1 MNPVCKKPYTDDFIR
16 SNVFKSFYN
25 DKIKKKN
32 EKRLYD
38 IENSFLPATQ
48 EIIEQ
53 DIEIEKINKIIDE
66 KRKMIESINI
76 DIVELD
82 KEKNKIRS
90 RNSVEKQKKLY
101 IRACPKNECR
111 GFLSDKWNC
120 SLCETDVCK
129 DCHEIKQEDHV
140 CDEATLETIKMMSK
154 EVKNCPKC
162 ASQIY
167 KIDGCDQMF
176 CTQCQTVFSWKTLAI
191 ETGRVHNPH
200 YYQWLRENNN
210 GEIPREEGDDPCGGR
225 ARLIREAT
233 LLRKVSKISKDDI
246 NKLWN
251 LYIAVNHIEYVE
263 MNRNPVIHMVD
274 INTNMDI
281 RKKYMRNQITKQAF
295 QSTLFKRDK
304 AARKK
309 NEWNNVFGLFVQV
322 ATEKINNLYNN
333 NELID
338 LNVLI
343 NFYTEMSPF
352 VSYIND
358 VFVAIGEKYNC
369 VYPTVNKE
377 FQFTF

>member
-1 MNPVCKKPYTDDFIR
+1 
-16 SNVFKSFYN
+16 
-25 DKIKKKN
+25 
-32 EKRLYD
+32 
-38 IENSFLPATQ
+38 
-48 EIIEQ
+48 
-53 DIEIEKINKIIDE
+53 
-66 KRKMIESINI
+66 
-76 DIVELD
+76 
-82 KEKNKIRS
+82 
-90 RNSVEKQKKLY
+90 
-101 IRACPKNECR
+101 
-111 GFLSDKWNC
+111 
-120 SLCETDVCK
+120 
-129 DCHEIKQEDHV
+129 
-140 CDEATLETIKMMSK
+140 
-154 EVKNCPKC
+154 
-162 ASQIY
+162 
-167 KIDGCDQMF
+167 
-176 CTQCQTVFSWKTLAI
+176 
-191 ETGRVHNPH
+191 
-200 YYQWLRENNN
+200 
-210 GEIPREEGDDPCGGR
+210 
-225 ARLIREAT
+225 
-233 LLRKVSKISKDDI
+233 
-246 NKLWN
+246 
-251 LYIAVNHIEYVE
+251 
-263 MNRNPVIHMVD
+263 MVD